1 MSDTKHADVIKQ
13 AKGDELELKYME
25 DQREKGE
32 LNSRHMDDLPTAFST
47 GFEAGLKFA
56 LEENDCLCNLLAIT
70 YVLAKDGIILN
81 VNSGHGEMVKDAIDQ
96 FDSFKES
103 VE

>member
-1 MSDTKHADVIKQ
+1 MTNWKARR
-13 AKGDELELKYME
+13 DELELKYME

-32 LNSRHMDDLPTAFST
+32 LNSRHMDDLPAAFST

-56 LEENDCLCNLLAIT
+56 LECE
-70 YVLAKDGIILN
+70 
-81 VNSGHGEMVKDAIDQ
+81 EVKDLVRAYRTTHFYYEGSGVDKVIDQ
-96 FDSFKES
+96 FNSFKES